1 MPIID
6 DIVQRARRNTYFREV
21 VSTGPHCQV
30 VVMSL
35 PPGEDIGEEVHPD
48 VDQVFVIVDGSG
60 TAILDGDRSPVAPGR
75 LVHVMAGVR
84 HDIVNTGLGDLR
96 LYTIY
101 APPEHA
107 PGTVHETKADAEAAE
122 RRTAMPIP

>member
-6 DIVQRARRNTYFREV
+6 DIVERARRNTCFREV
-21 VSTGPHCQV
+21 ISTGPHCQV

-35 PPGEDIGEEVHPD
+35 PPGEDIGEGVHQG
-48 VDQVFVIVDGSG
+48 VDQVFVVVEGSG
-60 TAILDGDRSPVAPGR
+60 TAILDGERSPVLPGR

-107 PGTVHETKADAEAAE
+107 PGTVHESKADAEAAE
-122 RRTAMPIP
+122 RRAATPIA

>member
-6 DIVQRARRNTYFREV
+6 DIVGHARRNAYFREV

-35 PPGEDIGEEVHPD
+35 PPGEDIGAEVHED
-48 VDQVFVIVDGSG
+48 VDEVFVIVEGSG
-60 TAILDGDRSPVAPGR
+60 TAILDGERSPIVPGR

-101 APPEHA
+101 APPQHA
-107 PGTVHETKADAEAAE
+107 AGTVHETKSEADAAE
-122 RRTAMPIP
+122 RPAAVLIS

>member
-6 DIVQRARRNTYFREV
+6 DIVERARRNTDFREV

-35 PPGEDIGEEVHPD
+35 PPGEAIGEEVHLGL
-48 VDQVFVIVDGSG
+48 DQIFVFVDGG
-60 TAILDGDRSPVAPGR
+60 GDAVLDGERNPVAPGR

-84 HDIVNTGLGDLR
+84 HDIVNTGQKALR
-96 LYTIY
+96 FYTIY
-101 APPEHA
+101 APAQHP
-107 PGTVHETKADAEAAE
+107 PGTVHETRADAEAAE
-122 RRTAMPIP
+122 RRMSIPTP